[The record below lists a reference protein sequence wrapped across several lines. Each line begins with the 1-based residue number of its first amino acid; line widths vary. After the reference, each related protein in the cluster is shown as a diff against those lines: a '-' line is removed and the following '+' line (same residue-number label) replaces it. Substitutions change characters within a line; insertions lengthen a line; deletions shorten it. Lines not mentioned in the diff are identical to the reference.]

1 MFSDPKGKETTP
13 FRDAVSLI
21 HANEVAGRGV
31 GGEGKNLHPAVNIQ
45 YIRTHHSGG
54 KHVVSEGRVKTPLI
68 LKCLVSAYQTL
79 AGQE

>member
-13 FRDAVSLI
+13 FHDAVSLI
-21 HANEVAGRGV
+21 HANEVAG
-31 GGEGKNLHPAVNIQ
+31 GGCKNLHPAVNIQ

-68 LKCLVSAYQTL
+68 LKCLVSAYRTL